1 MRNLLTKMRNLHIW
15 SAHVRLEWLE
25 DILAVVETGS
35 FIKAAERRCLTQSAF
50 SRRIRLIESHV
61 GAELF
66 DRARK
71 PVELKAAVRDRY
83 QDIAEL
89 AAGLRTLTN
98 GLRHQGRE
106 TQKRIVIASQHAITT
121 FIAPSL
127 VQRLL
132 VLREFD
138 IRLRSANR
146 EDCYALL
153 LTRQADIVLL
163 YATERHPL
171 AVESSFVEPHT
182 LGSESL
188 IPVFMASGVS
198 TLEEQYKRGELPVVI
213 YPKGV
218 FLGRVLSDE
227 ILPRLRGVTSFRPKA
242 ETALTLAALQLA
254 LIGVAVAWVPETLA
268 REYLL
273 SQHLMDLRS
282 TLGSQHLD
290 LIAVRLK
297 GTKTQTEEE
306 VWEMILSHAPEH
318 LCASSPAS
326 EAILE

>member
-1 MRNLLTKMRNLHIW
+1 M
-15 SAHVRLEWLE
+15 RLEWLE

-50 SRRIRLIESHV
+50 SRRIRMIETHV

-66 DRARK
+66 DRARR
-71 PVELKAAVRDRY
+71 PVELKAGGARPLSGHR
-83 QDIAEL
+83 
-89 AAGLRTLTN
+89 RTCRRLEYPDQWTPAP
-98 GLRHQGRE
+98 GRE
-106 TQKRIVIASQHAITT
+106 AQKRIVIASQHAITT

-132 VLREFD
+132 ASRELD

-146 EDCYALL
+146 EECYALL

-171 AVESSFVEPHT
+171 AMESSFVEPHT

-198 TLEEQYKRGELPVVI
+198 NLNAQYKRGELPVVI

-268 REYLL
+268 REHLL
-273 SQHLMDLRS
+273 SQHLVDLRS

-290 LIAVRLK
+290 LIAIRLK
-297 GTKTQTEEE
+297 GKKTQIENE
-306 VWEMILSHAPEH
+306 VWKMILSHAPEH
-318 LCASSPAS
+318 LCTSSPAS
-326 EAILE
+326 EAILEKETT

>member
-1 MRNLLTKMRNLHIW
+1 
-15 SAHVRLEWLE
+15 VRLEWLE

-132 VLREFD
+132 VSRELD

-297 GTKTQTEEE
+297 GTKTQTEKE
-306 VWEMILSHAPEH
+306 VWKMILSHAPEH

-326 EAILE
+326 KAILE

>member
-1 MRNLLTKMRNLHIW
+1 M
-15 SAHVRLEWLE
+15 
-25 DILAVVETGS
+25 
-35 FIKAAERRCLTQSAF
+35 
-50 SRRIRLIESHV
+50 
-61 GAELF
+61 
-66 DRARK
+66 
-71 PVELKAAVRDRY
+71 RDRY
-83 QDIAEL
+83 QDIVEL
-89 AAGLRTLTN
+89 AAGLNTLTN

-106 TQKRIVIASQHAITT
+106 AQKRIVIASQHAITT

-132 VLREFD
+132 ASRELD

-146 EDCYALL
+146 EECYALL

-163 YATERHPL
+163 YVTERHPL
-171 AVESSFVEPHT
+171 AMESSFVEPHT

-198 TLEEQYKRGELPVVI
+198 NLNAQYKRGELPVVI

-268 REYLL
+268 R
-273 SQHLMDLRS
+273 S
-282 TLGSQHLD
+282 TSSRNILWTC
-290 LIAVRLK
+290 ARLW
-297 GTKTQTEEE
+297 G
-306 VWEMILSHAPEH
+306 
-318 LCASSPAS
+318 ASIST
-326 EAILE
+326 